1 MKIKNVAVKEKNELL
16 FFDFAVKYLLA
27 FSAVLLTLLKFV

>member
-1 MKIKNVAVKEKNELL
+1 MKIKNIAVQEKNELF
-16 FFDFAVKYLLA
+16 FFDFAVKYILA